1 MVERDNVAKDG
12 KVDFLIKPPFVH
24 HNTADIEVF
33 VKRISREYPSIT
45 RLYSVGKSVNG
56 KDLWVLEITKNPG
69 KHTFGVPEFKY
80 VANMHGN
87 EVVGREMLVLLTQLI
102 VENYKLNDRI
112 TKLVDTT
119 RMHFM
124 YSLNPDGYD
133 ISTEGRCSS

>member
-1 MVERDNVAKDG
+1 MVERDNVGKDG
-12 KVDFLIKPPFVH
+12 KIEFLTKPKFVH
-24 HNTADIEVF
+24 HNTSDVEAF
-33 VKRISREYPSIT
+33 VKRIARDYPSIT
-45 RLYSVGKSVNG
+45 RLYSAGKSVNG
-56 KDLWVLEITKNPG
+56 KELWVLEITKHPG

-133 ISTEGRCSS
+133 ISTEGMS

>member
-1 MVERDNVAKDG
+1 MVERDTVATDG
-12 KVDFLIKPPFVH
+12 KIDFLNKPQFVH
-24 HNTADIEVF
+24 HNTAAVETF

-45 RLYSVGKSVNG
+45 RLYSAGKSVNG

-133 ISTEGRCSS
+133 ISTEGMC